1 MLARLENRF
10 EYSPESEKLMQAYYK
25 FFSKGSDLE
34 TNSKIPVGIAWLK
47 KIRIFF
53 LAQSSVLLKL
63 GVAQLEVG

>member
-25 FFSKGSDLE
+25 FFSEISGYE

-47 KIRIFF
+47 KNQDLYF
-53 LAQSSVLLKL
+53 
-63 GVAQLEVG
+63 